1 MDVLAKLPSYIL
13 EKYEVKELR
22 HSVAILKS
30 DFPNEYGDII
40 DMLTDF
46 KLKRE
51 DVLTAG
57 GRKSPIADKLDAF
70 LYSRG
75 WSEKKFDTEI
85 VIDGKSRKSPT
96 HKIDCYKNRVA
107 LDIEWNNK
115 DPFFDRDLNNYR
127 LLFDLGAISVG
138 VIVTRASDLQNIF
151 NSLDKGSSYGN
162 STTHMNKLVQRIDGG
177 SGGGCPLLVFG
188 ITHKIYEE

>member
-1 MDVLAKLPSYIL
+1 MDTLAKLPSYIL
-13 EKYEVKELR
+13 ENYEVKEVK

-30 DFPNEYGDII
+30 DFPNEYNDII
-40 DMLTDF
+40 DMLTGF
-46 KLKRE
+46 RLKKE

-57 GRKSPIADKLDAF
+57 GRKSPIANKLDGF
-70 LYSRG
+70 LYDRG
-75 WSEKKFDTEI
+75 WSEQKFDTEI
-85 VIDGKSRKSPT
+85 VIDGNSRKSPT
-96 HKIDCYKNRVA
+96 HKIDCYRNRVA

-138 VIVTRASDLQNIF
+138 VIVTRSSDLQSIF
-151 NSLDKGSSYGN
+151 DSLDKGSSYGS
-162 STTHMNKLVQRIDGG
+162 STTHMKKLVPRIDGG

-188 ITHKIYEE
+188 ITNKIYED